1 MFFNMYAVE
10 TEATVFTPYIKIASF
25 IFLLLIQYIPKILKN
40 RRVNAKIIIC
50 IIYNMA
56 KEADL

>member
-1 MFFNMYAVE
+1 MYAVE
-10 TEATVFTPYIKIASF
+10 TETTVFTPYIKIASF

-40 RRVNAKIIIC
+40 RKANAKIIIG
-50 IIYNMA
+50 IIYNIA